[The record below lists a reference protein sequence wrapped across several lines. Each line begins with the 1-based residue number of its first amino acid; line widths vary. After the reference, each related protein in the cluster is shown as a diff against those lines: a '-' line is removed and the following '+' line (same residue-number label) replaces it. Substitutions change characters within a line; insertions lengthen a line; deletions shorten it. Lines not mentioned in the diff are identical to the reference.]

1 MKHLVYRVVAMFA
14 ILFSVNTVSAQTS
27 SGEISGRVVDSSGA
41 AIANAAI
48 TLTNQL
54 TGQQLATTTD
64 KFGGFVFTALQPST
78 FSVSVR
84 ANGFLFSPTLK
95 LTRAPSTSR
104 FRFPAP
110 RLGRPWGTTGEAIP
124 LSKSRRPTFHCPR
137 VLRTTLKVG

>member
-84 ANGFLFSPTLK
+84 ANGFKELDKRDLQLSASQRLSSGN
-95 LTRAPSTSR
+95 LQLEVGAVRIRLQDAVGADRA
-104 FRFPAP
+104 
-110 RLGRPWGTTGEAIP
+110 RPG
-124 LSKSRRPTFHCPR
+124 PR
-137 VLRTTLKVG
+137 VHLV